1 MTKLELVREI
11 SRETGVDV
19 ATVAATIEGFMSVT
33 QKTLASGENLYLRG
47 FGSLTLLKRATK
59 TARNITKGETMIVPE
74 HFIPKFKAAP
84 DFMAAVAHA
93 PVK

>member
-19 ATVAATIEGFMSVT
+19 PTATACIEAFMSVT
-33 QKTLASGENLYLRG
+33 KRTMAGGENLYLRG
-47 FGSLTLLKRATK
+47 FGSLTLIKRATK
-59 TARNITKGETMIVPE
+59 TARNIKKGESLIVPE

-84 DFMAAVAHA
+84 EFLESVAHA